1 MRLHCQWVSSYT
13 NVGISTAPQGTRAP
27 HRKWRGA
34 FVQVCWRISGYFHL
48 TQWKVWTHLSPSSG
62 SEAAN
67 KRPNWAP
74 NPLLKLDR
82 ALSINWALWILVWHQ
97 EGSSRAAE
105 VLTAEGLNSLWEW
118 YKKQFS
124 EQAGPVRVMP
134 KVWPCQNQNKNAW
147 IEDFDLYIH
156 KRSKRT
162 LWQMTWKKII
172 TLPCSGHA
180 KLCFHGSGKAQLK
193 DFRVCAFHVF

>member
-74 NPLLKLDR
+74 NPLLKLDI

-193 DFRVCAFHVF
+193 DFRACAFHVF